1 MQCYHHTSLSAPTIN
16 EAGRLISCEV
26 TLVFIVTGDGSGLK
40 IVIVCDTFLRTVVVR
55 FIVAMVPGGVALKWT
70 L

>member
-1 MQCYHHTSLSAPTIN
+1 M
-16 EAGRLISCEV
+16 ISCEV

-40 IVIVCDTFLRTVVVR
+40 IVVVCDTFLRTVVVR
-55 FIVAMVPGGVALKWT
+55 FMVAMVPGGVALKWT

>member
-1 MQCYHHTSLSAPTIN
+1 MN
-16 EAGRLISCEV
+16 EAGILMSCEV
-26 TLVFIVTGDGSGLK
+26 TLVFFVTGDGNGLK

-55 FIVAMVPGGVALKWT
+55 FMVAMVPGGVALKWT

>member
-1 MQCYHHTSLSAPTIN
+1 MQFFLTSLSAPTMN
-16 EAGRLISCEV
+16 EVGMLISCEV
-26 TLVFIVTGDGSGLK
+26 TLVFIVTGDGKGLK

-55 FIVAMVPGGVALKWT
+55 FMVAMVPGGVALKWT

>member
-1 MQCYHHTSLSAPTIN
+1 MHFGLTSLSAPTIN
-16 EAGRLISCEV
+16 EEGMLISCEE

-40 IVIVCDTFLRTVVVR
+40 TVMVCDTFLRTVVVR
-55 FIVAMVPGGVALKWT
+55 LMVAMVPGGVALKWT